1 MYNNI
6 NDIDFKSIAYNHAS
20 VQPFK
25 FYIKKLNNQKIEKLA
40 KKHKLSKSYILDLI
54 LDKIKT

>member
-6 NDIDFKSIAYNHAS
+6 NKIDFESIAYNHAS
-20 VQPFK
+20 VKAFK
-25 FYIKKLNNQKIEKLA
+25 FYIKKQNNKKIEQLA